1 MSDAVQIQLIIT
13 IGFIVTQWLSYRRSK
28 RVETKVD
35 HNVELSNSMLSH
47 QVARKEEAEHKLEQ
61 TKQDELLVTKTKLA
75 EAEKQIALLTN
86 APAAPKSDDPKGGN
100 P

>member
-35 HNVELSNSMLSH
+35 HVETLSNNMLSH
-47 QVARKEEAEHKLEQ
+47 TVAKKEDAEKKLEQ
-61 TKQDELLVTKTKLA
+61 TKTDELTIARTQLA
-75 EAEKQIALLTN
+75 EANRTIALLTN
-86 APAAPKSDDPKGGN
+86 APKKEDS
-100 P
+100 